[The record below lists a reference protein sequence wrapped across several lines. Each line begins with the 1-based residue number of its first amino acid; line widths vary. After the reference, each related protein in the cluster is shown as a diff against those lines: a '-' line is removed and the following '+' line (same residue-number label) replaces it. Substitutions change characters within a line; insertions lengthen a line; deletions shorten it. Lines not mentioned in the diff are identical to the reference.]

1 MVRVTTCLSCGA
13 SKPMLVLSLGST
25 PLANRYVNEAQ
36 LVEPEPTFPLE
47 LQFCSSCGLVQLS
60 EHVDPEV
67 LFGHYL
73 YLTGMSATMARHHE
87 ALAAGHV
94 QQFGLTQRDLV
105 VDVASND
112 GSLLG
117 CFQRRSVR
125 TLGIEPAVNLAEV
138 SRAAGIATECVFFGE
153 HSARLLRERHGKA
166 RLLTANNVLAH
177 VPDLTGF
184 LRGVR
189 CLIEPDGKASIEVP
203 YLVPMLEKLEYD
215 TIYHEHLSY
224 FSVRALASA
233 FAAAGLAIF
242 DVVSLPIHGG
252 TIRVLAKVGSEH
264 GTSVAAAI
272 SRERQNG
279 LERVETYL
287 QFAQRVAENRT
298 ALRAM
303 LVDLRGQG
311 ARIAAYGAPAKG
323 NTLLNYNDIGTD
335 LVEYTVDKSP
345 LKVGRWTPGKHL
357 PIRPQPFLEQ
367 DRPDYTLIL
376 PWNLT
381 DEIVQQEAGYRRHGG
396 RFLVPI
402 PEPRILP

>member
-1 MVRVTTCLSCGA
+1 MASVTACLSCGA
-13 SKPMLVLSLGST
+13 RAPEPVLSLGLS
-25 PLANRYVNEAQ
+25 PLANRYLTAAELAQ
-36 LVEPEPTFPLE
+36 PEPRFPLE
-47 LQFCSSCGLVQLS
+47 LLFCSGCGLLQLS

-87 ALAAGHV
+87 ELAQSHGQRLGLAA
-94 QQFGLTQRDLV
+94 RDLV

-117 CFQRRSVR
+117 HFARLGVR
-125 TLGIEPAVNLAEV
+125 TLGVEPARNLAER

-153 HSARLLRERHGKA
+153 HAAVTLRHRHGMA

-177 VPDLTGF
+177 VPDLGGF

-189 CLIEPDGKASIEVP
+189 TLIEPDGVASIEVP
-203 YLVPMLEKLEYD
+203 YLVPMLHKLEYD

-233 FAAAGLAIF
+233 FERAGLAIF
-242 DVVSLPIHGG
+242 DLVSLPIHGG
-252 TIRVLAKVGSEH
+252 TVRVLARAGSSH
-264 GTSVAAAI
+264 GTPVVHARAF
-272 SRERQNG
+272 ERQNG
-279 LERVETYL
+279 LEDPATYHG
-287 QFAQRVAENRT
+287 FARRVAGNRD
-298 ALRAM
+298 ALLALLR
-303 LVDLRGQG
+303 DLRRQG

-323 NTLLNYNDIGTD
+323 NTLLNYCGIGTD

-345 LKVGRWTPGKHL
+345 LKAGRFTPGMHL
-357 PIRPQPFLEQ
+357 PIKPQPFLEQ
-367 DRPDYTLIL
+367 DRPDYCLIL

-381 DEIVQQEAGYRRHGG
+381 DEIVAQEAGYRRKGG